1 MLPFVSSKEGRE
13 RVGGWR
19 ARTEEEEGKV
29 GVLAD
34 GGKEADREERG
45 KRAPDINTTHSKMP
59 AKRRKGREWKSR
71 FFTLEGGR
79 SIPPSFS

>member
-29 GVLAD
+29 GVLD
-34 GGKEADREERG
+34 DGEKRRTERRGGKG
-45 KRAPDINTTHSKMP
+45 PQT
-59 AKRRKGREWKSR
+59 
-71 FFTLEGGR
+71 
-79 SIPPSFS
+79 